1 LKEHVRFEGDFAHI
15 QVMDHT
21 ALEQFFGEIIDLP
34 VDDRLAAL
42 DALGLEDGPL
52 RSEVLRLL
60 RDAEA
65 ADAYFTGGGVAVR
78 MLPQSAA
85 PLPAVEGEG
94 DMVGP
99 YRLVRKLGTGGFG
112 VVWQAEQEKPLRRT
126 VALKVL
132 KAGMD
137 SAEVLARFDA
147 EKQALA
153 RMDHLNIAKVLDAG
167 ISESGRSYFAMEL
180 VEGCP
185 VTQFCEENAIPTRD
199 RLKLFMD
206 VCAAVTHAHQKGVIH
221 RDLKPS
227 NVLVSRQDS
236 GPVVK
241 VIDFGIA
248 KAIEGDLTDQTLL
261 TRAEQWI
268 GTPIYMSPEQV
279 GMGSADLDTRSDIY
293 ALGVILYE
301 LITGC
306 PPFDSETLMRAGYEE
321 MRRIIREEDPPRP
334 SARITTRRDI
344 SQGQP
349 AKGDNSTDQAL
360 RSIKSELDWIVMKA
374 IEKSKERR
382 YNSAA
387 ALADDLGRFL
397 ADEPISAKPPSS
409 AYLIAKFARRN
420 RGAVRSLLGL
430 SVILVA
436 AVVFST
442 WQAMRARD
450 AERIAQERLAT
461 ALKDRSAK
469 NQALEEAESVSRLLA
484 EVFQRPQPGVD
495 GRSVTV
501 LQALDTAVEK
511 LDAELAKQ
519 PERQTTLRGV
529 LAETYERLGI
539 FERSLA
545 LREKNFETSH
555 ETFGPSDPLT
565 GIALR
570 KVVEVAEAMGDGK
583 AALRY
588 ALLENEALRKANAT
602 SEEIG
607 ISMQSLI
614 RAWFGMGNREKAI
627 AQQREYMDFCI
638 QLYGV
643 DSPQSVNARW
653 ELRQYEARMQ
663 GVSSESI
670 AQGEPQVE
678 KSKEENQDTTPILD
692 LEKDFSQHVEVHG
705 PLHPSTIEVRMA
717 LAKKLASLG
726 YTMEALVHFQALQS
740 TTMSSLGPLDE
751 RTLEAQSLLAG
762 VYSKLGRLKDA
773 IRSQQLVVS
782 ALRERDGGAT
792 ESTVDA
798 EDRLERYFFYSR
810 LPETADFRKDLLE
823 RRIKLFGENHVNTVL
838 LRVEI
843 GADNPA
849 DARKNMQNAI
859 RVMREN
865 FGNESRST
873 AAAIAALARAS
884 FGEGRIKEA
893 LALYAECAPNM
904 LDDTW
909 VNFECASLQLWT
921 GDKEGFRKTRRH
933 ILDYWGRRIGE
944 QKSQA
949 EMLDRAMW
957 LSSIDEFDDDGQKAT
972 IQNILGEIVKI
983 REGLTADAK
992 DRHGIALQNQLHG
1005 IVLYRLGRYGDALAS
1020 LEKCASLINS
1030 EKKSSGTMH
1039 YQLSHPMVHFFMAM
1053 TQHRLGNELEAKRLF
1068 DLGESMLKS
1077 PPPSQENPVI
1087 DYIIGGDALAMWICH
1102 KEAKELLTSE

>member
-1 LKEHVRFEGDFAHI
+1 
-15 QVMDHT
+15 MDYS
-21 ALEQFFGEIIDLP
+21 AAEQLFGELIDLP
-34 VDDRLAAL
+34 VDERVAAL

-65 ADAYFTGGGVAVR
+65 ADAYFTGAGVAVR
-78 MLPQSAA
+78 MLPLSATS
-85 PLPAVEGEG
+85 LPGVEGEG

-112 VVWQAEQEKPLRRT
+112 VVWLAEQMKPLRRT

-167 ISESGRSYFAMEL
+167 ITESGRSYFAMEL
-180 VEGCP
+180 VDGCP
-185 VTQFCEENAIPTRD
+185 VTQFCEENALPTRD
-199 RLKLFMD
+199 RLKLFVD
-206 VCAAVTHAHQKGVIH
+206 VCAAVNHAHQKGVIH

-227 NVLVSRQDS
+227 NILVSRQDS

-279 GMGSADLDTRSDIY
+279 GMGSTDLDTRSDIY

-321 MRRIIREEDPPRP
+321 MRRMIREEDPPRP
-334 SARITTRRDI
+334 SARITTRRDVP
-344 SQGQP
+344 QGHF
-349 AKGDNSTDQAL
+349 AKGDSPTDKAL
-360 RSIKSELDWIVMKA
+360 KLIRSELDWIVMKA

-382 YNSAA
+382 YDSAA

-420 RGAVRSLLGL
+420 QGAVRSLLGL
-430 SVILVA
+430 AVILVA

-442 WQAMRARD
+442 WQALRARD

-461 ALKDRSAK
+461 ALEDRNAK

-511 LDAELAKQ
+511 LDAELVKQ

-529 LAETYERLGI
+529 LAETYECLGI
-539 FERSLA
+539 FERSFA

-555 ETFGPSDPLT
+555 ETFGPNGPLT
-565 GIALR
+565 RITLR
-570 KVVEVAEAMGDGK
+570 KVVEVAEAMGDSK

-588 ALLENEALRKANAT
+588 ALLENESLRKANAT
-602 SEEIG
+602 PQEIG

-614 RAWFGMGNREKAI
+614 RAWFGMGDRAKAI
-627 AQQREYMDFCI
+627 AQQREYVDFCI
-638 QLYGV
+638 QGYGV
-643 DSPQSVNARW
+643 DSSQSVNARW

-663 GVSSESI
+663 GVSSESK
-670 AQGEPQVE
+670 AQGPPESE
-678 KSKEENQDTTPILD
+678 KSNDGNQDTTLILD

-705 PLHPSTIEVRMA
+705 PLHPSTIKARMA
-717 LAKKLASLG
+717 LAKKLTSLG
-726 YTMEALVHFQALQS
+726 YTMEALIHFQALQS

-751 RTLEAQSLLAG
+751 RTLTAQSLLAG

-773 IRSQQLVVS
+773 IRSQQSVVS

-798 EDRLERYFFYSR
+798 EDRLERYFFYSG
-810 LPETADFRKDLLE
+810 LQKETANFRKDLLE

-838 LRVEI
+838 LRVDV
-843 GADNPA
+843 GADNA
-849 DARKNMQNAI
+849 DDARKNMQTAI

-865 FGNESRST
+865 FGNDSRAT
-873 AAAIAALARAS
+873 AEAIAALARAS
-884 FGEGRIKEA
+884 FAEGRTKEA

-909 VNFECASLQLWT
+909 LNFECASLQLWT

-933 ILDYWGRRIGE
+933 ILDYWGSRIGE

-957 LSSIDEFDDDGQKAT
+957 LSSIDEFDDVGQKAI
-972 IQNILGEIVKI
+972 IQNILGEVVKI
-983 REGLTADAK
+983 RAGLTADAK
-992 DRHGIALQNQLHG
+992 DRHGIALQNQIHG
-1005 IVLYRLGRYGDALAS
+1005 IVLYRLGRYEDALAA
-1020 LEKCASLINS
+1020 LVKCTSLINS
-1030 EKKSSGTMH
+1030 EKKISGTMH
-1039 YQLSHPMVHFFMAM
+1039 YQLSLRMVHFFMAM
-1053 TQHRLGNELEAKRLF
+1053 THHRLGNEPEAKRFF
-1068 DLGESMLKS
+1068 DLGESMLKF
-1077 PPPSQENPVI
+1077 PPPSEENPVV
-1087 DYIIGGDALAMWICH
+1087 DYIVGGDALAMWICH
-1102 KEAKELLTSE
+1102 REAKKLLTSE